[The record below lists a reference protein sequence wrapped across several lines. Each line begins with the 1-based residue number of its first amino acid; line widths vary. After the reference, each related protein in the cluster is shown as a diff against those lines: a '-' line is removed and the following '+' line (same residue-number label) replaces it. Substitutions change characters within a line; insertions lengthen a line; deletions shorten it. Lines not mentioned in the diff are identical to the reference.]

1 MLEILFFK
9 VMKIRG
15 FNTKDKV
22 LIVAEIGNN
31 HEGSFSLAKKMIK
44 LAKNCGADAV
54 KFQTFNPDKYIE
66 NQNISRLNQ
75 LKKYQLTNSQF
86 IKLKKYSESLDII
99 FLSTPFDTKAVDNLN
114 PLVPAFKISS
124 GDNDYYDLIKKILLK
139 KKPIIISTGMTSL
152 KDVSNLLKFIKKNN
166 KFKTD
171 IYDNLTLLH
180 CVSMYPTDLEKTN
193 IDKINSLKKF
203 KCTVGYSDHTL
214 GIEAC
219 LIAVMKGARVIE
231 KHFTINKNYSKF
243 RDHKLSANPKEFKLM
258 VKLIRNIEIIL
269 KAEQNNKNIVIDK
282 NTDFRRSARYSK
294 NIKSGAKLNE
304 KSIKWVR
311 PGNGI
316 KNIDIKKII
325 GKKLKVNVSENQLIE
340 YKHLI

>member
-1 MLEILFFK
+1 
-9 VMKIRG
+9 MKIRG
-15 FNTKDKV
+15 FNTNDRV

-31 HEGSFSLAKKMIK
+31 HEGSLSLAKKMIK

-54 KFQTFNPDKYIE
+54 KFQTIKPDKLIE
-66 NQNISRLNQ
+66 NRNIGRLNQ
-75 LKKYQLTNSQF
+75 LKKYQFTTSQF
-86 IKLKKYSESLDII
+86 IKLKKYSDSLDII

-124 GDNDYYDLIKKILLK
+124 GDNDYYDLINKILLK
-139 KKPIIISTGMTSL
+139 KKPILISTGMTSL
-152 KDVSNLLKFIKKNN
+152 KDVSNLIKFIKKNN
-166 KFKTD
+166 KFKSD

-180 CVSMYPTDLEKTN
+180 CVSMYPTNLENTN
-193 IDKINSLKKF
+193 VDKISSLKKF

-214 GIEAC
+214 GIETC

-269 KAEQNNKNIVIDK
+269 KAEHNKKIVIDK
-282 NTDFRRSARYSK
+282 NIDFRRSARYSK
-294 NIKSGAKLNE
+294 NIKYGSKLNE

-325 GKKLKVNVSENQLIE
+325 GKKLRVNVFENQLIE
-340 YKHLI
+340 LKHLF

>member
-1 MLEILFFK
+1 
-9 VMKIRG
+9 MKIRG
-15 FNTKDKV
+15 FNTKDRT

-44 LAKNCGADAV
+44 SAKNCGADAV
-54 KFQTFNPDKYIE
+54 KFQTINPDKLIE
-66 NQNISRLNQ
+66 NRNMVRLNQ
-75 LKKYQLTNSQF
+75 LKKYQLTTSQF
-86 IKLKKYSESLDII
+86 IKLKKYSDSLDII
-99 FLSTPFDTKAVDNLN
+99 FLSTPFDIKNVDNLN

-139 KKPIIISTGMTSL
+139 KKPILISTGMTSL
-152 KDVSNLLKFIKKNN
+152 RDVSNLIKFIKKNN
-166 KFKTD
+166 QFKSD

-180 CVSMYPTDLEKTN
+180 CVSMYPTDLEKSD
-193 IDKINSLKKF
+193 IYKINSLKKF

-219 LIAVMKGARVIE
+219 LIAVMKGAKVIE

-243 RDHKLSANPKEFKLM
+243 RDHKLSANPREFKLM

-269 KAEQNNKNIVIDK
+269 KAEGNKKNNVIDK
-282 NTDFRRSARYSK
+282 NIDYRRSARYSR
-294 NIKSGAKLNE
+294 NIKSGAKINE

-325 GKKLKVNVSENQLIE
+325 GKKLRLNVLENQLIE
-340 YKHLI
+340 LKHLF